1 MPSESLLTQKGVSRR
16 SQGFLSHSVPLSL
29 CVSPSLSFPLFFIL
43 PLPFSLS
50 LSAILF
56 LRHFFHPPSPS
67 LSSLPPLCLHLS
79 SLEITTAVGSQQGA
93 VGRGS
98 QLTDR
103 IWSFAFDTIDTRATP
118 FCPWIAP
125 CCGSASGS
133 AANPSAKRR
142 YLGLGA
148 DRVFKFVKCRD
159 MRVLW
164 DRLLQ
169 ACGELSAA
177 GTTSIAAIRVKR
189 RERVRRGALIGQCK
203 HGEAPAAF
211 THHRHLN
218 I

>member
-1 MPSESLLTQKGVSRR
+1 MAGQTCLRSHCLPRKALVGEVKASSLTLCL
-16 SQGFLSHSVPLSL
+16 FLSAFLPRCH
-29 CVSPSLSFPLFFIL
+29 SPSLSFSLS
-43 PLPFSLS
+43 LPFSFS
-50 LSAILF
+50 DIFS
-56 LRHFFHPPSPS
+56 HPPSLPS
-67 LSSLPPLCLHLS
+67 PLSSLPPLCLHLS

-169 ACGELSAA
+169 AA
-177 GTTSIAAIRVKR
+177 GNFP
-189 RERVRRGALIGQCK
+189 RRGQ
-203 HGEAPAAF
+203 
-211 THHRHLN
+211 RQ
-218 I
+218 